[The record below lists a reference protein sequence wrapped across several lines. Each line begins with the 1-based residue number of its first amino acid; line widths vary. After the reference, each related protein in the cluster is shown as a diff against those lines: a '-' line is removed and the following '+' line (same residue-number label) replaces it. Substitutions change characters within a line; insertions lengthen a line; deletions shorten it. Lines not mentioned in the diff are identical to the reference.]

1 MKIKLLL
8 IILFVFVANNRTYTQ
23 NNSNC
28 MSKII
33 RTDPLN
39 SANNEIP
46 IKRNTNGII
55 LNWLIDEGSVFNA
68 NSQFYSPSITT
79 LTSPFYQVNNFATDH
94 FVTNRDRNPDDGW
107 ELIYRQFGYN
117 DDGSIGSNED
127 NPFIILYNRFTGI
140 LRVFVVVAN
149 NQIDY
154 QFMKI
159 RLYFSD

>member
-1 MKIKLLL
+1 MKNNLL
-8 IILFVFVANNRTYTQ
+8 IILLFVFVANNRIYTQ

-28 MSKII
+28 VSKII

-94 FVTNRDRNPDDGW
+94 FVTNRDRNPEDVW
-107 ELIYRQFGYN
+107 ELLYKNNGFQT
-117 DDGSIGSNED
+117 NE
-127 NPFIILYNRFTGI
+127 IHKGI
-140 LRVFVVVAN
+140 SHDLCRGGLV
-149 NQIDY
+149 IC
-154 QFMKI
+154 
-159 RLYFSD
+159 